1 MKNKKLKISVFI
13 IFLAIWQISSMIVNS
28 EVIIPSIS
36 ATIKQI
42 VVVISEDDFYLTILN
57 SLLRSITGFL
67 TAVMLGVFSGVLSFC
82 NKFLKEIFTF
92 ITKICASV
100 PTVAIIL
107 LLLIWLRPNFVSML
121 IGCIMVFPMIYQ
133 SVFCSMYDYDK
144 NIIKMLDVYNID
156 FKKRIKKIYIPKI
169 LIDLKK
175 IIPTSFSINFK
186 MVIAGEVI
194 SQPKYAIGSKL
205 YLEKI
210 YINTAGVFSWI
221 VIILFLSF
229 LIDKILNYIL
239 SVKKY

>member
-28 EVIIPSIS
+28 EVIIPSIN

-107 LLLIWLRPNFVSML
+107 LMLIWLRPNFVSML

-144 NIIKMLDVYNID
+144 KIIKMLDVYNID
-156 FKKRIKKIYIPKI
+156 
-169 LIDLKK
+169 LK
-175 IIPTSFSINFK
+175 
-186 MVIAGEVI
+186 
-194 SQPKYAIGSKL
+194 
-205 YLEKI
+205 
-210 YINTAGVFSWI
+210 
-221 VIILFLSF
+221 
-229 LIDKILNYIL
+229 
-239 SVKKY
+239 